1 MTAHLLKIDFTEEI
15 TEARRVLHHEA
26 NALEKLSETLDQ
38 NFTQAIHFLE
48 SATGRVVVTGMG
60 KSGHVARKIAA
71 TFAST
76 GTPAIFVH
84 PAEASHGDMGMI
96 AQGDAVIALSNSG
109 ETTELANLIQHT
121 RRYSIPLIGVTSG
134 NLSSLAQVSDVAL
147 ILPNVG
153 EACPIGL
160 APTTSTTMMMAL
172 GDALATTLL
181 TKKKFSPDQFSLLH
195 PGGSLGKQL
204 LKIDQIMHTGQK
216 IPVVG
221 VDTFMSEALLV
232 MSEKGFGCVGVLNA
246 EGFLIGI
253 ITDGDL
259 RRHMRDDL
267 LKCTAKE
274 IMTSRPKMI
283 REKSLVVEAIAFINE
298 NKITSLFVCA
308 DESLENQGVKPIG
321 IIHVH
326 DCLRV

>member
-1 MTAHLLKIDFTEEI
+1 MTSPLLKINITEEVA
-15 TEARRVLHHEA
+15 EAQRVLQHEA
-26 NALEKLSETLDQ
+26 DALYKLSETLDQ
-38 NFTQAIHFLE
+38 NFIRAICFLE
-48 SATGRVVVTGMG
+48 NVTGRVVVTGMG

-96 AQGDAVIALSNSG
+96 AQEDAVIALSNSG
-109 ETTELANLIQHT
+109 ETPELANLIQHT
-121 RRYSIPLIGVTSG
+121 QRYNIPLIGITSG
-134 NLSSLAQVSDVAL
+134 STSSLAQISDIAL

-160 APTTSTTMMMAL
+160 APTTSTTMMIAL

-181 TKKKFSPDQFSLLH
+181 TKKKFSSDQFSLLH

-204 LKIDQIMHTGQK
+204 LKINQIMHTGPK
-216 IPVVG
+216 IPVVQAD
-221 VDTFMSEALLV
+221 VFMGEALLI
-232 MSEKGFGCVGVLNA
+232 MSEKGFGCVGVLNTD
-246 EGFLIGI
+246 GFLIGI

-259 RRHMRDDL
+259 RRHMSDNL
-267 LKCTAKE
+267 LKCKAKE
-274 IMTSRPKMI
+274 IMTPNPKMI
-283 REKSLVVEAIAFINE
+283 REQSLVVEAITFINE

-308 DESLENQGVKPIG
+308 HDSLENQGVKPIG
-321 IIHVH
+321 IVHVH

>member
-1 MTAHLLKIDFTEEI
+1 RI
-15 TEARRVLHHEA
+15 
-26 NALEKLSETLDQ
+26 
-38 NFTQAIHFLE
+38 
-48 SATGRVVVTGMG
+48 VVTGMG

-96 AQGDAVIALSNSG
+96 TQGDAVIALSNSG

-121 RRYSIPLIGVTSG
+121 RSYNIPLIGITSSS
-134 NLSSLAQVSDVAL
+134 LSSLAQISDVAL
-147 ILPNVG
+147 ILPDVG

-204 LKIDQIMHTGQK
+204 LKINQIMHTGEK
-216 IPVVG
+216 IPVVEAD
-221 VDTFMSEALLV
+221 VFMSEALLI

-246 EGFLIGI
+246 AGFLIGV

-259 RRHMRDDL
+259 RRHMSDNL

-274 IMTSRPKMI
+274 IMTPRPKMI
-283 REKSLVVEAIAFINE
+283 REKSLVTEAIAFINK

-308 DESLENQGVKPIG
+308 DESPETHGVKPIG